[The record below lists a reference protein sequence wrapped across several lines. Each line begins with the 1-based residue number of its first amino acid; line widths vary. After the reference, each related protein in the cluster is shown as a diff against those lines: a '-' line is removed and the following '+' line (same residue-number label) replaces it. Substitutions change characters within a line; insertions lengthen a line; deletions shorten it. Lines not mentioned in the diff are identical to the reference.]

1 MTVLEKFM
9 LYVKNKKKR
18 RNIPVKKYT
27 GKQRKHEISRPSLTM
42 YHYCITNPWF
52 CMSVIS
58 NRVCVSMTSLFEE

>member
-9 LYVKNKKKR
+9 LYVKNEKKK
-18 RNIPVKKYT
+18 KKY
-27 GKQRKHEISRPSLTM
+27 KQRKDEISRPSLTM